1 MFGDKLEKL
10 LKTMFED
17 NDDST
22 LGIEILND
30 SIPAPKIFYACC
42 TYSYTG
48 YDG

>member
-17 NDDST
+17 NDEST
-22 LGIEILND
+22 LDIEIL
-30 SIPAPKIFYACC
+30 SGGIPAPKIFCACC